1 MLVYSRFDYMF
12 LSPRQPKSKYG
23 IRRHKTASIYCPVS
37 QTDRHRKWWGL
48 AILFASQVLGEK
60 EHSCAIAQILS

>member
-37 QTDRHRKWWGL
+37 QTDGL
-48 AILFASQVLGEK
+48 ALLFASQVPGEK
-60 EHSCAIAQILS
+60 EHSCAIAQILT